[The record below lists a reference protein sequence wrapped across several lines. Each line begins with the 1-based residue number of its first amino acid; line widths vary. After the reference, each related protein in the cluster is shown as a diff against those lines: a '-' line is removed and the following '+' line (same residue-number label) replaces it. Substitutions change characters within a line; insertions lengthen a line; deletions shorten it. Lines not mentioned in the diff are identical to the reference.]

1 MALSEILDVLI
12 AIVINLLTQSEFD
25 LLAPRCLIPCSIL
38 LFLVVVHI
46 TCTVIQ
52 HNATIQSRNK
62 KLLKAFQDHGG
73 YDTVEEAV
81 EAMGCKEY
89 TVYHPVKKNHEVYEK
104 LYQEYRTLHDYFGR
118 GGNNVMKRLI
128 QYRKDAQVS
137 DKADE

>member
-73 YDTVEEAV
+73 YDTVAEE
-81 EAMGCKEY
+81 MIGCIK
-89 TVYHPVKKNHEVYEK
+89 HRDF
-104 LYQEYRTLHDYFGR
+104 RT
-118 GGNNVMKRLI
+118 MKDLRKMVDLI
-128 QYRKDAQVS
+128 ER
-137 DKADE
+137 